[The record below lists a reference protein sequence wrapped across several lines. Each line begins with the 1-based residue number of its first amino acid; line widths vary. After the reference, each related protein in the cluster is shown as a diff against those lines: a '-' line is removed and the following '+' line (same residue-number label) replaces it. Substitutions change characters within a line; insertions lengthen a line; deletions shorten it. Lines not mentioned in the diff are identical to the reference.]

1 MLEMNLRPTELKAAQ
16 LVIRRDGTRTH
27 STGSV
32 LWSTVT
38 MAEELVKTNSKAF
51 C

>member
-1 MLEMNLRPTELKAAQ
+1 MLEMNLRPTELKATQ
-16 LVIRRDGTRTH
+16 LVNRRDGTRTH
-27 STGSV
+27 SAGSV

-38 MAEELVKTNSKAF
+38 LAEELVKTNSKAF